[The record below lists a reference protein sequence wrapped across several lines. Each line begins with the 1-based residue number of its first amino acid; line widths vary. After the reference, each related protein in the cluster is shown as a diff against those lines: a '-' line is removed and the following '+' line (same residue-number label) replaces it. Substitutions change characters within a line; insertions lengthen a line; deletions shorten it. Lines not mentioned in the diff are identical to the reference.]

1 MANCAKV
8 GWNCHSTVSG
18 LAGIPGTG
26 DGVNGTDRFY
36 NPYGLVVAADGSL
49 VVADTYN
56 ELVRAVLVP
65 FKLSLQVSG
74 AAHTVTISWDAVVG
88 KKYQV
93 QFKEDLA
100 AAWSNLG
107 SPATATNLNWS
118 ATDNFTGANRQRI
131 YRVLIVP

>member
-74 AAHTVTISWDAVVG
+74 AAHTVTIPWDAVVG
-88 KKYQV
+88 KKYQFNSRRIWRRRGRISV
-93 QFKEDLA
+93 R
-100 AAWSNLG
+100 
-107 SPATATNLNWS
+107 PR
-118 ATDNFTGANRQRI
+118 RQQI
-131 YRVLIVP
+131 